1 MRPRHCSPRLKS
13 GGYLVSSPEKVWT
26 GLQEGNQRFTT
37 GSPTHPSQDADR
49 RAAIAGKQ
57 TPTAALFGCSD
68 SRISAE
74 IIFDVGL
81 GELFVV
87 RNAGHIVSDSVLAS
101 LEYAVEILGVSV
113 IVVLAHDDC
122 GALHAAIELDAGKEP
137 DYPPKVSSLV
147 TQLQPAIE
155 RTRLALAKTTNQS
168 LNADAVAGEHLKDT
182 LSRLLAG
189 SELLGQKIADGRLGL
204 VGARYR
210 LVEGLV
216 QPEVMVGDFGQD
228 DGFAKSASLDS

>member
-1 MRPRHCSPRLKS
+1 M
-13 GGYLVSSPEKVWT
+13 SSPEKVWKS
-26 GLQEGNQRFTT
+26 LHEGNERFTS
-37 GSPTHPSQDADR
+37 GVPTHPSQDADR
-49 RAAIAGKQ
+49 RAAIAGQQ
-57 TPTAALFGCSD
+57 TPSAALFGCSD

-101 LEYAVEILGVSV
+101 LEYAVEVLGVSV

-122 GALHAAIELDAGKEP
+122 GALHAAIKLDAGEEP
-137 DYPPKVSSLV
+137 NYPPKVSELV

-155 RTRLALAKTTNQS
+155 RTRLALAETTNES
-168 LNADAVAGEHLKDT
+168 LTADAVAGEHLKDT
-182 LSRLLAG
+182 LARLLAG

-216 QPEVMVGDFGQD
+216 QPEVMVGNLGQD

>member
-1 MRPRHCSPRLKS
+1 M
-13 GGYLVSSPEKVWT
+13 SSPEEVWKV
-26 GLQEGNQRFTT
+26 LREGNERFTDGT
-37 GSPTHPSQDADR
+37 PTHPSQDADR
-49 RAAIAGKQ
+49 RAAIAGQQ
-57 TPTAALFGCSD
+57 TPSAALFGCSD

-101 LEYAVEILGVSV
+101 LEYAVEVLGVAV

-122 GALHAAIELDAGKEP
+122 GALHAAIELDTGEEP
-137 DYPPKVSSLV
+137 NYPPKVSELV
-147 TQLQPAIE
+147 KQLQPAIE
-155 RTRLALAKTTNQS
+155 RTRLALAETTNES

-182 LSRLLAG
+182 LARLLAG

-210 LVEGLV
+210 LVAGLV
-216 QPEVMVGDFGQD
+216 QPEVMVGNLGQD
-228 DGFAKSASLDS
+228 DGFAKSAALDS